1 MKQSSTTGML
11 NRWMKQGIAL
21 VFVSLFTSLA
31 LYSQE
36 RTITGTVRDAS
47 GETLVGVNIVVKGTT
62 QGTSTD
68 IDGKF
73 SLGGIK
79 SDATLTANYIGY
91 KSQDINVGS
100 QSTFEITMEK
110 DVMDLDEVV
119 VVGYGVQ
126 KKKLVTGATVQI
138 KNEEFTKNNSTRIE
152 NALQGLTPGML
163 IVKQSGQPGSD
174 YNITIRGLSSING
187 NSPLVL
193 IDGVPGDMNM
203 LNPSDIESIDVLKD
217 AASAAIYGSRA
228 ANGVILVTTKKG
240 RSGEAT
246 VTYDAYIGISNLSK
260 KIDLLNAREYAEI
273 MNEASL

>member
-79 SDATLTANYIGY
+79 SDASLTANYIGY

-193 IDGVPGDMNM
+193 IDGVP
-203 LNPSDIESIDVLKD
+203 
-217 AASAAIYGSRA
+217 
-228 ANGVILVTTKKG
+228 
-240 RSGEAT
+240 
-246 VTYDAYIGISNLSK
+246 
-260 KIDLLNAREYAEI
+260 
-273 MNEASL
+273 